1 MMIWTSSRCE
11 CWRYTN
17 YPPIF
22 YSNNPLREMWTLEII
37 RQELEEVKFVSFVE
51 WRLRMI
57 RITDWSNIP
66 LEGQQSLLILFSPK
80 IEK

>member
-1 MMIWTSSRCE
+1 
-11 CWRYTN
+11 
-17 YPPIF
+17 
-22 YSNNPLREMWTLEII
+22 MWTLEII